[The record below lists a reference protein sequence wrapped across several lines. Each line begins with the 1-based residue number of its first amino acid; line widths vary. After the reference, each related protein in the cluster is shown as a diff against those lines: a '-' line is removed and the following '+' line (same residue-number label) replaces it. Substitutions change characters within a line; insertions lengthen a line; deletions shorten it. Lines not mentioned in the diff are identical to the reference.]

1 MTNTEQQK
9 LTQRAGIYIR
19 AAEHCGHTSFA
30 TLVIGVPLTL
40 AAFAG
45 MSIWPGAIFW
55 TVSWGCHA
63 VADHC
68 IAQAKQLHKLV
79 NEARASE

>member
-40 AAFAG
+40 AALAG
-45 MSIWPGAIFW
+45 LSIWPGAIFW
-55 TVSWGCHA
+55 TVSWGCKA

-68 IAQAKQLHKLV
+68 IAQAKELHRRV
-79 NEARASE
+79 QAARASE

>member
-9 LTQRAGIYIR
+9 LIQRAGIYIR

-40 AAFAG
+40 AALAG
-45 MSIWPGAIFW
+45 LSIWPGAIFW
-55 TVSWGCHA
+55 TVSWGCKA

-68 IAQAKQLHKLV
+68 IAQAKELHRRV
-79 NEARASE
+79 QAARASE